1 MAIVDLA
8 DSGAETAREIEK
20 ATGRATTFV
29 KADISKEAEAEA
41 AVAAVEAAL
50 GPVDILVNNA
60 GITRDGL
67 AVLMSESDWDAVLTV
82 NLKGAFLMSK
92 AVLRGMIKRRQGSI
106 VSISS
111 VVGRRGNAGQ
121 ANYSAA
127 KAGLIGLTKI
137 LAREVAS
144 RNVRVNAVAPGYI
157 ETEMTAALDEKARN
171 ALISQIP
178 LGRIGTPEA
187 VADAVAF
194 LAGDSASFITGAVL
208 RGRRR
213 SGYLAERGGDGHD
226 RQRRGLSNTSGWL
239 SPVSASS
246 RPSVSARLPFLEA
259 LLAGRSG
266 VWRIERFDTTE
277 FPVKIAAEVRDFD
290 ASGLHRQEDGPSGWI
305 ATPSTGPPLPHWP
318 WRTPAIRWMKIPT
331 RSER

>member
-1 MAIVDLA
+1 MSEGAGPLEGRVALVTGGARGIGKAIALRLAQGGARVAIVDVTDA
-8 DSGAETAREIEK
+8 GAETARELGE

-29 KADISKEAEAEA
+29 KADISQADQAKA
-41 AVAAVEAAL
+41 AVVAVEEAL

-67 AVLMSESDWDAVLTV
+67 LLVMDEGDWDAVLAV

-121 ANYSAA
+121 VNYSAA
-127 KAGLIGLTKI
+127 KAGLIGLTKS

-157 ETEMTAALDEKARN
+157 ETEMTAALPEAARN

-178 LGRIGTPEA
+178 LGRIGTPET
-187 VADAVAF
+187 VAEAVAF
-194 LAGDSASFITGAVL
+194 LAGDTASFITGAVL
-208 RGRRR
+208 
-213 SGYLAERGGDGHD
+213 AVDGGLG
-226 RQRRGLSNTSGWL
+226 
-239 SPVSASS
+239 
-246 RPSVSARLPFLEA
+246 
-259 LLAGRSG
+259 
-266 VWRIERFDTTE
+266 I
-277 FPVKIAAEVRDFD
+277 
-290 ASGLHRQEDGPSGWI
+290 
-305 ATPSTGPPLPHWP
+305 
-318 WRTPAIRWMKIPT
+318 
-331 RSER
+331 

>member
-1 MAIVDLA
+1 MTHTSSLEGRVALVTGGARGIGRAIALRLAADGAKVGIVDMA
-8 DSGAETAREIEK
+8 DNGHDAAREVEQIS
-20 ATGRATTFV
+20 GRATAFV
-29 KADISKEAEAEA
+29 KADISKEVDAKA

-67 AVLMSESDWDAVLTV
+67 MLVMSESDWDAVLAV

-92 AVLRGMIKRRQGSI
+92 AVLRGMIKRRGGSI

-127 KAGLIGLTKI
+127 KAGLIGFTKS
-137 LAREVAS
+137 LAKEVAS

-157 ETEMTAALDEKARN
+157 ETDMTAALDETARN
-171 ALISQIP
+171 AIITQIP

-194 LAGDSASFITGAVL
+194 LAGDSASFVTGAVL
-208 RGRRR
+208 
-213 SGYLAERGGDGHD
+213 AVDGGLG
-226 RQRRGLSNTSGWL
+226 
-239 SPVSASS
+239 
-246 RPSVSARLPFLEA
+246 
-259 LLAGRSG
+259 
-266 VWRIERFDTTE
+266 I
-277 FPVKIAAEVRDFD
+277 
-290 ASGLHRQEDGPSGWI
+290 
-305 ATPSTGPPLPHWP
+305 
-318 WRTPAIRWMKIPT
+318 
-331 RSER
+331 

>member
-1 MAIVDLA
+1 VTDRSASLEDRVALVTGGARGIGRAIALRLAEDGAKVAIVDLA
-8 DSGAETAREIEK
+8 DNGTDTAREVEQ

-29 KADISKEAEAEA
+29 KADISKEAEVKA

-60 GITRDGL
+60 GITRDNL

-111 VVGRRGNAGQ
+111 VVARRGNAGQ
-121 ANYSAA
+121 TNYSAA
-127 KAGLIGLTKI
+127 KAGLIGLTKS
-137 LAREVAS
+137 LAKEVAS

-178 LGRIGTPEA
+178 LGRIGSPDA
-187 VADAVAF
+187 VADAVAY
-194 LAGDSASFITGAVL
+194 LAGESASFVTGVVL
-208 RGRRR
+208 PVD
-213 SGYLAERGGDGHD
+213 GGLG
-226 RQRRGLSNTSGWL
+226 
-239 SPVSASS
+239 
-246 RPSVSARLPFLEA
+246 
-259 LLAGRSG
+259 
-266 VWRIERFDTTE
+266 I
-277 FPVKIAAEVRDFD
+277 
-290 ASGLHRQEDGPSGWI
+290 
-305 ATPSTGPPLPHWP
+305 
-318 WRTPAIRWMKIPT
+318 
-331 RSER
+331 

>member
-1 MAIVDLA
+1 MSERNESPEERVALVTGGARGIGRAIALRLAEGGAKVGIVDLA
-8 DSGAETAREIEK
+8 ESGADTAREIERI
-20 ATGRATTFV
+20 TGRATTFV
-29 KADISKEAEAEA
+29 KADISKEAEARA
-41 AVAAVEAAL
+41 AVTEVEATL

-67 AVLMSESDWDAVLTV
+67 MLVMDESDWDAVLAV

-92 AVLRGMIKRRQGSI
+92 AVLRGMIKRRRGSI

-127 KAGLIGLTKI
+127 KAGLIGFTKS

-157 ETEMTAALDEKARN
+157 ETEMTAALSESARN

-194 LAGDSASFITGAVL
+194 LAADSASFITGAVL
-208 RGRRR
+208 
-213 SGYLAERGGDGHD
+213 AVDGGLG
-226 RQRRGLSNTSGWL
+226 
-239 SPVSASS
+239 
-246 RPSVSARLPFLEA
+246 
-259 LLAGRSG
+259 
-266 VWRIERFDTTE
+266 I
-277 FPVKIAAEVRDFD
+277 
-290 ASGLHRQEDGPSGWI
+290 
-305 ATPSTGPPLPHWP
+305 
-318 WRTPAIRWMKIPT
+318 
-331 RSER
+331 

>member
-1 MAIVDLA
+1 MSMAAGSLEGRVALVTGGARGIGKAIALRLAEGGAKVAIVDVTEA
-8 DSGAETAREIEK
+8 GAEAARELAQ
-20 ATGRATTFV
+20 ATGRETTFF
-29 KADISKEAEAEA
+29 KADISQEDQAKA
-41 AVAAVEAAL
+41 AVAAVEQAL

-67 AVLMSESDWDAVLTV
+67 LLVMGENDWDAVLAV

-127 KAGLIGLTKI
+127 KAGLIGFTKS

-157 ETEMTAALDEKARN
+157 ETEMTAALPEAART

-178 LGRIGTPEA
+178 LGRIGTPET
-187 VADAVAF
+187 VAEAVAF
-194 LAGDSASFITGAVL
+194 LAGDTASFITGTVLAVD
-208 RGRRR
+208 
-213 SGYLAERGGDGHD
+213 GGLG
-226 RQRRGLSNTSGWL
+226 
-239 SPVSASS
+239 
-246 RPSVSARLPFLEA
+246 
-259 LLAGRSG
+259 
-266 VWRIERFDTTE
+266 I
-277 FPVKIAAEVRDFD
+277 
-290 ASGLHRQEDGPSGWI
+290 
-305 ATPSTGPPLPHWP
+305 
-318 WRTPAIRWMKIPT
+318 
-331 RSER
+331 

>member
-1 MAIVDLA
+1 MSERSTGLQDRVALVTGGARGIGRAIALRLAEDGARVGIVDLA
-8 DSGAETAREIEK
+8 DAGAGIAREIQD

-29 KADISKEAEAEA
+29 KADISKEGEARA
-41 AVAAVEAAL
+41 AVAEIESAL
-50 GPVDILVNNA
+50 GPVDVLVNNA

-67 AVLMSESDWDAVLTV
+67 MMVMNEEDWDAVLAV

-121 ANYSAA
+121 VNYSAA
-127 KAGLIGLTKI
+127 KAGLIGLTKS

-157 ETEMTAALDEKARN
+157 ETEMTAALNESARN

-194 LAGDSASFITGAVL
+194 LAGDSAAFITGAVL
-208 RGRRR
+208 
-213 SGYLAERGGDGHD
+213 AVDGGLG
-226 RQRRGLSNTSGWL
+226 
-239 SPVSASS
+239 
-246 RPSVSARLPFLEA
+246 
-259 LLAGRSG
+259 
-266 VWRIERFDTTE
+266 I
-277 FPVKIAAEVRDFD
+277 
-290 ASGLHRQEDGPSGWI
+290 
-305 ATPSTGPPLPHWP
+305 
-318 WRTPAIRWMKIPT
+318 
-331 RSER
+331 

>member
-1 MAIVDLA
+1 MTDCSATLEGRVALVTGGARGIGRAIAARLAADGAMVAIVDWA
-8 DSGAETAREIEK
+8 DSGADTARDLQQT
-20 ATGRATTFV
+20 TGRATTFV
-29 KADISKEAEAEA
+29 KADISREADTRA
-41 AVAAVEAAL
+41 AVAAVETTL

-67 AVLMSESDWDAVLTV
+67 LLVMDEADWDAVLAV

-92 AVLRGMIKRRQGSI
+92 AVLRGMIKRRRGSI

-127 KAGLIGLTKI
+127 KAGLIGLTKS

-157 ETEMTAALDEKARN
+157 ETDMTAALDEAARS
-171 ALISQIP
+171 AIIGQIP
-178 LGRIGTPEA
+178 LGRIGTPEG

-208 RGRRR
+208 
-213 SGYLAERGGDGHD
+213 AVDGGLG
-226 RQRRGLSNTSGWL
+226 
-239 SPVSASS
+239 
-246 RPSVSARLPFLEA
+246 
-259 LLAGRSG
+259 
-266 VWRIERFDTTE
+266 I
-277 FPVKIAAEVRDFD
+277 
-290 ASGLHRQEDGPSGWI
+290 
-305 ATPSTGPPLPHWP
+305 
-318 WRTPAIRWMKIPT
+318 
-331 RSER
+331 

>member
-1 MAIVDLA
+1 MSMGAGSLEGRVALVTGGARGIGKAIALRLAEGGARVAIVDMTEA
-8 DSGAETAREIEK
+8 GAEVARELAET
-20 ATGRATTFV
+20 TGRETTFF
-29 KADISKEAEAEA
+29 KADISQEDQAKA
-41 AVAAVEAAL
+41 AVAAVEQAL

-67 AVLMSESDWDAVLTV
+67 LLVMGENDWDAVLAV

-127 KAGLIGLTKI
+127 KAGLIGFTKS

-157 ETEMTAALDEKARN
+157 ETEMTAALPEAART

-178 LGRIGTPEA
+178 LGRIGTPET
-187 VADAVAF
+187 VAEAVAF
-194 LAGDSASFITGAVL
+194 LAGDTASFITGAVL
-208 RGRRR
+208 
-213 SGYLAERGGDGHD
+213 AVDGGLG
-226 RQRRGLSNTSGWL
+226 
-239 SPVSASS
+239 
-246 RPSVSARLPFLEA
+246 
-259 LLAGRSG
+259 
-266 VWRIERFDTTE
+266 I
-277 FPVKIAAEVRDFD
+277 
-290 ASGLHRQEDGPSGWI
+290 
-305 ATPSTGPPLPHWP
+305 
-318 WRTPAIRWMKIPT
+318 
-331 RSER
+331 